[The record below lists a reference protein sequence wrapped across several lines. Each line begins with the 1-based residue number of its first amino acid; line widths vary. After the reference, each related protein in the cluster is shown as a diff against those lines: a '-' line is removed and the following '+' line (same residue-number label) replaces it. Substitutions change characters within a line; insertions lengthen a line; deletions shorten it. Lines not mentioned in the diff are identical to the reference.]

1 MAAKPDLDIEIK
13 GENYRLDT
21 VPADTSSVVVAEKE
35 KLLGAVDLKTLVNDL
50 GRVGAFIRIAYNG
63 VGAAG
68 PKFTEQQIEI
78 QRLGYDVTR
87 LCDKSALTVA
97 KFKKASS
104 TVLTDLQATYEYLLD
119 NLEEMAVETL
129 SAVSKLA
136 GEMEKAALELHEDFE
151 QQAGKVERT
160 LEGTQK
166 VQSKEALRIKEL
178 QKQRQQFEVAKQE
191 QVKLMEDAHR
201 LEREAEAGRRR
212 IEEKEDE
219 AISGI
224 GSNNPLKLLVNGFT
238 SVIGIGKVFD
248 ENESEKK
255 AAHWKERR
263 VEALQVEN
271 QFRQQRYEALGKM
284 TEFAMKIK
292 ECTTEE
298 NMAEVAVEALH
309 YSIGAL
315 KELSA
320 VMMRAAQFWKQ
331 MQDHCRSL
339 ADSEMQKQMEKAMK
353 LYTDEKRR
361 KVWTSNGFKI
371 KAIHFYAGWVALHS
385 VCSVYIEQIK
395 ETQKAL
401 YEYLKENPTWEES
414 RKNVKS
420 LAETFL
426 SDLKEDQKA
435 IADKEFQAQ
444 EEIKALT
451 DNPKP

>member
-1 MAAKPDLDIEIK
+1 
-13 GENYRLDT
+13 
-21 VPADTSSVVVAEKE
+21 
-35 KLLGAVDLKTLVNDL
+35 
-50 GRVGAFIRIAYNG
+50 
-63 VGAAG
+63 
-68 PKFTEQQIEI
+68 
-78 QRLGYDVTR
+78 
-87 LCDKSALTVA
+87 
-97 KFKKASS
+97 
-104 TVLTDLQATYEYLLD
+104 
-119 NLEEMAVETL
+119 
-129 SAVSKLA
+129 
-136 GEMEKAALELHEDFE
+136 MEKAALELHEDFE
-151 QQAGKVERT
+151 QQAGKVEYT

-178 QKQRQQFEVAKQE
+178 QKQRQQFELAKQE

-224 GSNNPLKLLVNGFT
+224 GSNNPLKLLVNACT
-238 SVIGIGKVFD
+238 SMIGIGKVFD

-271 QFRQQRYEALGKM
+271 KFRQQRYEALGKM

-292 ECTTEE
+292 ECRTEE

-320 VMMRAAQFWKQ
+320 VMMQAAQFWKQ
-331 MQDHCRSL
+331 MQDHCHSL
-339 ADSEMQKQMEKAMK
+339 ADSEMQKQMKMAMK

-395 ETQKAL
+395 KTQRDL

-426 SDLKEDQKA
+426 SDLKQDQKA

-444 EEIKALT
+444 EEIKTLT
-451 DNPKP
+451 NNLKP

>member
-1 MAAKPDLDIEIK
+1 MAAKPDLDVEIK
-13 GENYRLDT
+13 GEKYRLNT
-21 VPADTSSVVVAEKE
+21 LPADTSSVVLAEKE

-119 NLEEMAVETL
+119 NLEELAVETL

-151 QQAGKVERT
+151 QQAGKVEYT

-178 QKQRQQFEVAKQE
+178 QKQRQQFELAKQE

-224 GSNNPLKLLVNGFT
+224 GSNNALKLLVNACT
-238 SVIGIGKVFD
+238 SMIGIGKVFD

-271 QFRQQRYEALGKM
+271 KFRQQRYEALGKM

-292 ECTTEE
+292 ECKTEE
-298 NMAEVAVEALH
+298 NKAEVAVEALH
-309 YSIGAL
+309 YSIGAR

-320 VMMRAAQFWKQ
+320 VMMQAAQFWKQ
-331 MQDHCRSL
+331 MQDHCRLL
-339 ADSEMQKQMEKAMK
+339 ADSEMQKQMEMAMK

-395 ETQKAL
+395 KTQRDL

-426 SDLKEDQKA
+426 SDLKQDQKA
-435 IADKEFQAQ
+435 IADKECQAQ
-444 EEIKALT
+444 KKIKTLP
-451 DNPKP
+451 NPKP